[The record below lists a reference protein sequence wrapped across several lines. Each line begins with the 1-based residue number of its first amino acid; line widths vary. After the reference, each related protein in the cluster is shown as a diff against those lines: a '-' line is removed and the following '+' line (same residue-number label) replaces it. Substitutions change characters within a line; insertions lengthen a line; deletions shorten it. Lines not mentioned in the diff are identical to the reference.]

1 MTIEEAIKRAEET
14 AIGEDELC
22 KRYDRASG
30 YSRNHDETIRTTDA
44 KRCEKIA
51 QEHRQ
56 LAEWLKDYKRLLE
69 NSSEIPNKS
78 IEEKCPCY
86 DCEYFVIDGL
96 SHCKIYEGAY
106 GDCRCNNYHK
116 VNQDSNKSE
125 KPTGSDDCISR
136 QAVEDAMYDATRAMD
151 LDYGQIMDYIDNLPS
166 VTPIRPKGHWIAV
179 YQGDEII
186 NYTCSECEFGN
197 TFGKGTIGMNFCSH
211 CGADMRGEE

>member
-69 NSSEIPNKS
+69 NRSEI
-78 IEEKCPCY
+78 
-86 DCEYFVIDGL
+86 
-96 SHCKIYEGAY
+96 
-106 GDCRCNNYHK
+106 
-116 VNQDSNKSE
+116 
-125 KPTGSDDCISR
+125 PTGSDDCISR

-151 LDYGQIMDYIDNLPS
+151 LNYGQIMDYIDNLPS
-166 VTPIRPKGHWIAV
+166 VTPIRPKGHWIRGKERHFLDTRTNLNVEMKEA
-179 YQGDEII
+179 
-186 NYTCSECEFGN
+186 T
-197 TFGKGTIGMNFCSH
+197 GKGYHTYINAQCSKCRMITIHDDSILYQYCPH
-211 CGADMRGEE
+211 CGAKMENEVEE

>member
-69 NSSEIPNKS
+69 NSSEIPTS
-78 IEEKCPCY
+78 
-86 DCEYFVIDGL
+86 
-96 SHCKIYEGAY
+96 
-106 GDCRCNNYHK
+106 
-116 VNQDSNKSE
+116 
-125 KPTGSDDCISR
+125 SDDCISR
-136 QAVEDAMYDATRAMD
+136 FEVTEIINSEYDIDKM
-151 LDYGQIMDYIDNLPS
+151 LDRVDELPPAK
-166 VTPIRPKGHWIAV
+166 PIRPKGHWIAV

-186 NYTCSECEFGN
+186 NYRCSECEFGN

>member
-69 NSSEIPNKS
+69 NSSEIP
-78 IEEKCPCY
+78 
-86 DCEYFVIDGL
+86 
-96 SHCKIYEGAY
+96 
-106 GDCRCNNYHK
+106 
-116 VNQDSNKSE
+116 
-125 KPTGSDDCISR
+125 TGSDDCISR

-151 LDYGQIMDYIDNLPS
+151 LNYGQIMDYIDNLPS
-166 VTPIRPKGHWIAV
+166 VTPIRPKGYWRTVDTNMYACSKCSHVLTI
-179 YQGDEII
+179 DPLDNSILEM
-186 NYTCSECEFGN
+186 NTCP
-197 TFGKGTIGMNFCSH
+197 FCS
-211 CGADMRGEE
+211 AKMEAVEE

>member
-30 YSRNHDETIRTTDA
+30 YSRSHDETIRTTDA

-69 NSSEIPNKS
+69 NSSEIP
-78 IEEKCPCY
+78 
-86 DCEYFVIDGL
+86 
-96 SHCKIYEGAY
+96 
-106 GDCRCNNYHK
+106 
-116 VNQDSNKSE
+116 
-125 KPTGSDDCISR
+125 TGSDDCISR

-151 LDYGQIMDYIDNLPS
+151 LNYGQIMDYIDNLPS
-166 VTPIRPKGHWIAV
+166 VTPIRPKGHWIEHPHEW
-179 YQGDEII
+179 GDNWQYSQYE
-186 NYTCSECEFGN
+186 CSCCHNWAHFDTDYCPN
-197 TFGKGTIGMNFCSH
+197 CGTEM
-211 CGADMRGEE
+211 EEVKV